1 MAKILTKILLPV
13 FGLTLFIAM
22 IAWGGWIALR
32 GDTGVGVIKRAEGPA
47 RVAPLDPSGLIV
59 EYKGLSINQVQENGT
74 VAPNPERVILA
85 PYGYGLNADDLVLPE
100 SESEPEPSP
109 APELKTESDT
119 ELNTE
124 SDTELNTELNTESE
138 AEQ

>member
-1 MAKILTKILLPV
+1 MP
-13 FGLTLFIAM
+13 
-22 IAWGGWIALR
+22 LR

-100 SESEPEPSP
+100 SEPSP
-109 APELKTESDT
+109 ATELKTESDT
-119 ELNTE
+119 ELNP
-124 SDTELNTELNTESE
+124 ELIPN
-138 AEQ
+138 